1 MSDLVTRSLAGA
13 AAGLTATGPMTLFME
28 AARPLLHPAH
38 QEPLPPRRVTER
50 AAAKVDLHDDMTEPE
65 KKAATGVAHFA
76 YGAGAG
82 AVYGAVS
89 PLMPFGP
96 VLNGVAYGLGV
107 WAGSYL
113 GLMPALG
120 LHPPATREPA
130 GRNALMIGAHVVW
143 GAVLGL
149 VTEQFVG
156 QDGRRAPADELDRRH
171 RTPEN
176 LALTSAQL

>member
-1 MSDLVTRSLAGA
+1 
-13 AAGLTATGPMTLFME
+13 MTLFME
-28 AARPLLHPAH
+28 AGRPLLHPAH
-38 QEPLPPRRVTER
+38 QRPLPPRRVTER
-50 AAAKVDLHDDMTEPE
+50 AAASVDAHDDMNEPQ

-82 AVYGAVS
+82 AVYGALS
-89 PLMPFGP
+89 PLLPMSP
-96 VLNGVAYGLGV
+96 VWSGVAYGLGV

-130 GRNALMIGAHVVW
+130 GRNALMIGAHIVW
-143 GAVLGL
+143 GATLGL
-149 VTEQFVG
+149 LTDRMVG
-156 QDGRRAPADELDRRH
+156 QNGRRPPVDELDRPH